1 MVGSS
6 ISVVV
11 PVYRAQRSL
20 EELVTR
26 LSAVMTSLDVQY
38 EIVLVDDGSP
48 DESWTVITKLTDGDA
63 RVRGI
68 ALGRNYGQHNALL
81 AGIRQAQYE
90 LVVTLDDDLQHLPEQ
105 IPALLDALR
114 ADVDLVYGYPDVE
127 NHGVARNVLSRATK
141 LSLGASINS
150 DVAKHV
156 SSFRAFR
163 TSLRDGFADVH
174 DPFFS
179 LDVLLSWTT
188 TRTVAIP
195 VPMDDRKYDR
205 SNYSTLALVRI
216 ALNLV
221 TGFSTLPLRIVT
233 FLGVG
238 LATLGGVILGFVLV
252 AYALDGGKTVPGF
265 PFLASMIAILSGAQ
279 LLALGVIGEYL
290 GRVHYRS
297 MHRPQYTVRSVTPPH
312 DDGEQ
317 ASG

>member
-1 MVGSS
+1 MSAS

-11 PVYRAQRSL
+11 PVYRAERSL

-26 LSAVMTSLDVQY
+26 LTSVMAALDVRY
-38 EIVLVDDGSP
+38 EILLVDDGSP
-48 DESWTVITKLTDGDA
+48 DDSWTVITKLTDGDA
-63 RVRGI
+63 QVHGI

-81 AGIRQAQYE
+81 AGIRAAQYE
-90 LVVTLDDDLQHLPEQ
+90 IIVTLDDDLQHRPEE
-105 IPALLDALR
+105 IPTLLDALR
-114 ADVDLVYGYPDVE
+114 PDVDLVYGYPDVE
-127 NHGVARNVLSRATK
+127 NHGVARNLLSRATK
-141 LSLGASINS
+141 VALGASVDSN
-150 DVAKHV
+150 VAKHV

-188 TRTVAIP
+188 TRAVAIP
-195 VPMDDRKYDR
+195 VPMEERRYDR
-205 SNYSTLALVRI
+205 SNYSTGKLVRI

-233 FLGVG
+233 FLGIG
-238 LATLGGVILGFVLV
+238 LATLGFVLLGV
-252 AYALDGGKTVPGF
+252 VLVTYVVYNFESVPGF

-297 MHRPQYTVRSVTPPH
+297 MRRPQYTVRSVTPPH
-312 DDGEQ
+312 DNGEP
-317 ASG
+317 SH